1 MFTDEKFFSLA
12 AHSRFHLAGS
22 SRQSVNPIA
31 DHSDTMSEVVLVNFN
46 VKDANPELEAASR
59 NKTTT

>member
-1 MFTDEKFFSLA
+1 MFTDENFFSLA

-31 DHSDTMSEVVLVNFN
+31 DHSDTMSEVVLV
-46 VKDANPELEAASR
+46 KDPANPELEA
-59 NKTTT
+59 NKMTT